1 MTLMSESVAR
11 TQRRNLKLHLDHVD
25 ARVLCTL
32 YGKGTEWVGA
42 PAGWLHAA
50 ASFADHGTGGAVG
63 DVLREAVLRNATGGG
78 GGRSTALPL
87 RVAREREAVLVRG
100 TSNAGVWRGQAR
112 LHRGPDVQDGEWRVL
127 VKVDD
132 GPGWWRDE
140 TLKFLHRPSKPRQHQ
155 TWGQRLVRWFGL
167 ARG

>member
-1 MTLMSESVAR
+1 MRDNA

-42 PAGWLHAA
+42 PPGWLHVA
-50 ASFADHGTGGAVG
+50 ASFADHDKGSAIA
-63 DVLREAVLRNATGGG
+63 DVLRKVLHRRKPT
-78 GGRSTALPL
+78 L
-87 RVAREREAVLVRG
+87 RAAKEREAVLIRG
-100 TSNAGVWRGQAR
+100 TANAGVRRGQAR
-112 LHRGPDVQDGEWRVL
+112 LHRGPDTQDGEWRVL

-140 TLKFLHRPSKPRQHQ
+140 SLRFLHRPASPRQHR
-155 TWGQRLVRWFGL
+155 TWGQRLMRWFDLG
-167 ARG
+167 